1 MNYEFQLFDQIIQGN
16 LSPIANQQNNSEHYI
31 RYLQQ
36 RHSQCYNLIIGTFK
50 RSKTKFVLQNKKE
63 INSLH
68 PSAAKLSNS
77 QLDIFQ
83 DMPVNE
89 LSNDVIKALNLN
101 KAIILSVH
109 YKQQPNETILH
120 IKSSLNWNEVE
131 FKEIKYYYYNGI
143 LNEEVLRIKESIK
156 EQVFNFKSTEKTE
169 HFIHKLQQ
177 TLINLCFRL
186 IKILNFKE
194 QNDIYVPSVN
204 FSNTDILNLTFIA
217 LEELIR
223 FVEKNYLNYIDQNI
237 HIPYRSAL
245 VKIYNINEKLSLV
258 KSTLLN
264 STINPKLLQIIYIP
278 FLKLSA
284 IKMEERLTYKDLI
297 YLNTYLQAFYDEIK
311 ENENTIS
318 EAQINELL
326 YRVNYNSFEIQYY
339 KTSFISIEVKAIENI
354 PDKIDYLY
362 HRLKIVNQRRSK
374 VNIAFDS
381 ALTSLKDQLTGWIE
395 EEINYF
401 NKKLQLQTKQHDINL
416 FSENDKTKIELG
428 LTVAQLACFYKV
440 QSDVGIV
447 THKVQQEIFKHISES
462 YQTSNVSDIS
472 QGSIKNKYYNFD
484 SSTVDVLKQKIIEML
499 NHLKSY

>member
-1 MNYEFQLFDQIIQGN
+1 MNYEFQLFDQIIRGN
-16 LSPIANQQNNSEHYI
+16 LSPTANQQNSTEQYI
-31 RYLQQ
+31 SSLQQ
-36 RHSQCYNLIIGTFK
+36 RHRQCYNLIIATFK
-50 RSKTKFVLQNKKE
+50 RSKTKFVLQNKKA

-68 PSAAKLSNS
+68 PLAAKFSNS
-77 QLDIFQ
+77 QFDMFQ
-83 DMPVNE
+83 DMPINE

-101 KAIILSVH
+101 KEKILGVH
-109 YKQQPNETILH
+109 YKQQPNETVLH
-120 IKSSLNWNEVE
+120 IKVSLNWGEID
-131 FKEIKYYYYNGI
+131 FKEVKYYYYNDI
-143 LNEEVLRIKESIK
+143 LNEEVLRIKANIK
-156 EQVFNFKSTEKTE
+156 EEVFNLKSSEKTE
-169 HFIHKLQQ
+169 HYIHKLQQ
-177 TLINLCFRL
+177 ELINLCFKL
-186 IKILNFKE
+186 MKLLNLKE
-194 QNDIYVPSVN
+194 QNDIYEPSVN
-204 FSNTDILNLTFIA
+204 FHDVDILTLTFIS

-223 FVEKNYLNYIDQNI
+223 FFEKNYLNYIDQNI
-237 HIPYRSAL
+237 QIPYRSSL
-245 VKIYNINEKLSLV
+245 VQIYNINEKLDLV
-258 KSTLLN
+258 KSVLLN

-284 IKMEERLTYKDLI
+284 IKIEERLTYKDLI

-311 ENENTIS
+311 ENDNTIN
-318 EAQINELL
+318 EVQINELL
-326 YRVNYNSFEIQYY
+326 YRINYNSFEIQYY
-339 KTSFISIEVKAIENI
+339 KTSFISIEVQEIESI

-362 HRLKIVNQRRSK
+362 HRLKIVNQRRCK

-381 ALTSLKDQLTGWIE
+381 TLTSLKDQLTGWIE

-416 FSENDKTKIELG
+416 FSENDKIKIEIG

-447 THKVQQEIFKHISES
+447 THKVQQDIFKHISES

-484 SSTVDVLKQKIIEML
+484 SSTVEVLKQKIIEML